1 MSNTRTRDVSQGKT
15 GQEQEQGKWYCKV
28 KVNAMLLIL
37 NEFIMAEIGGWK
49 CTKV

>member
-1 MSNTRTRDVSQGKT
+1 MSITRTRDLSQAKT
-15 GQEQEQGKWYCKV
+15 GQEQEQGKQFCKV

-37 NEFIMAEIGGWK
+37 NEFIMAEIGVWK